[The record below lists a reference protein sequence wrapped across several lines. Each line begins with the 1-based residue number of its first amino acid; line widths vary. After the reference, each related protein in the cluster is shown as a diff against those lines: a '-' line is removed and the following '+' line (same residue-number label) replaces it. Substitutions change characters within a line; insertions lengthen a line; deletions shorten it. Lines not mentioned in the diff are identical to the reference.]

1 MLLVKKLI
9 VRGKPY
15 LGFLFK
21 RYGFSRLVGRLIPS
35 SKIKSGIGHTV
46 FVRSHRSRHQMTGYR
61 LTRRA
66 LLRMSFPHVAVNT
79 YSRNMLVWRAAALAV
94 FFIGGYFIAAM
105 QYRSV
110 SIAAMELRVDQ
121 SRDDADQY
129 LSEAIRLQKKLD
141 VQQIELA
148 QLHRQ
153 LDKLHADRINLH
165 NDLVFYKNLAGK
177 KTELARKKADA
188 EATLAAAQSSSLASS
203 AAKPAP
209 ALQETNPVVLKS
221 FVVNRAAES
230 GEYAFSIL
238 LAKDSSQDNAIKGV
252 LKLTLVGVEV
262 DKVVTVP
269 FDEPRPFVVD
279 FKKSQRIN
287 GEFQIPEYWTNR
299 KIRVS
304 LLEDGNSK
312 PSYSWVTKVPE

>member
-1 MLLVKKLI
+1 
-9 VRGKPY
+9 
-15 LGFLFK
+15 
-21 RYGFSRLVGRLIPS
+21 
-35 SKIKSGIGHTV
+35 
-46 FVRSHRSRHQMTGYR
+46 
-61 LTRRA
+61 
-66 LLRMSFPHVAVNT
+66 MSFPHVVVNT

-121 SRDDADQY
+121 SRDHADQY
-129 LSEAIRLQKKLD
+129 LSDAIKLQKKLD
-141 VQQIELA
+141 VQQVELS
-148 QLHRQ
+148 QLHSQ
-153 LDKLHADRINLH
+153 LDKLQADRISLH

-177 KTELARKKADA
+177 KTELARNKADA
-188 EATLAAAQSSSLASS
+188 KEAALAASPTSPVVSTIASS
-203 AAKPAP
+203 AAKPEA
-209 ALQETNPVVLKS
+209 AAQDANLVVLKS
-221 FVVNRAAES
+221 FAVNRAAES

-238 LAKDSSQDNAIKGV
+238 LAKDSNQDKAIKGV
-252 LKLTLVGVEV
+252 LKVTLVGVEV

-287 GEFQIPEYWTNR
+287 GEFQMPEYWANR

-304 LLEDGNSK
+304 LLEDGNAK
-312 PSYSWVTKVPE
+312 PSYSWVSKVPD

>member
-1 MLLVKKLI
+1 
-9 VRGKPY
+9 
-15 LGFLFK
+15 
-21 RYGFSRLVGRLIPS
+21 
-35 SKIKSGIGHTV
+35 
-46 FVRSHRSRHQMTGYR
+46 
-61 LTRRA
+61 
-66 LLRMSFPHVAVNT
+66 
-79 YSRNMLVWRAAALAV
+79 MLVWRAAALTV

-121 SRDDADQY
+121 SRDHADQY
-129 LSEAIRLQKKLD
+129 LSDAINLQKKLD
-141 VQQIELA
+141 VQQVEIS
-148 QLHRQ
+148 QLHSQ

-177 KTELARKKADA
+177 KTELARMKADA
-188 EATLAAAQSSSLASS
+188 REAALVASPASS
-203 AAKPAP
+203 VSSAVAKPEA
-209 ALQETNPVVLKS
+209 AVQDASPVVLKS
-221 FVVNRAAES
+221 FAVNRAAES

-238 LAKDSSQDNAIKGV
+238 LAKDSNQDKAIKGV
-252 LKLTLVGVEV
+252 LKVTLVGVEV

-312 PSYSWVTKVPE
+312 PSYSWVSKVPD